1 MRLEGGGA
9 WATAEV
15 QVERFLP
22 EFPRRYEVRWYPD
35 GSRAVVAWDLEAL
48 KVWAEGVKTPRPRKR
63 AGLWPGDVEPQGM
76 TPLLPADQ
84 NVPVIPHRH
93 IEAVAVGDGV
103 QASVAGKGLLAPAEA
118 VLGEESLL
126 PPPHGHPPSVGVGCR
141 PSA

>member
-84 NVPVIPHRH
+84 NVPVIPHRQIGRAH
-93 IEAVAVGDGV
+93 V
-103 QASVAGKGLLAPAEA
+103 
-118 VLGEESLL
+118 
-126 PPPHGHPPSVGVGCR
+126 
-141 PSA
+141 